1 MKIYKT
7 ISFILMLLFAITG
20 ILFLGLP
27 DKVIVFFNTLSSSF
41 GMLPAPVT
49 GWSFYQILAVGY
61 MYLVTILAF
70 FMFRDPDNHYFPL
83 FLMHAKLA
91 SSILSLAVFLL
102 QAHYLI
108 YLTNFI
114 IDGVIGIVVL
124 ALYLKMRKTAWAYS

>member
-27 DKVIVFFNTLSSSF
+27 DKVMVFFNILSSSF
-41 GMLPAPVT
+41 GMLPAPAI
-49 GWSFYQILAVGY
+49 GWSFFQILAVGY
-61 MYLVTILAF
+61 MYMVTILAF
-70 FMFRDPDNHYFPL
+70 FMFKDPDNHYFPL

-91 SSILSLAVFLL
+91 SSILSLAAFLL
-102 QAHYLI
+102 QSHYLI

-124 ALYLKMRKTAWAYS
+124 ALYLKMRRTAWAYS